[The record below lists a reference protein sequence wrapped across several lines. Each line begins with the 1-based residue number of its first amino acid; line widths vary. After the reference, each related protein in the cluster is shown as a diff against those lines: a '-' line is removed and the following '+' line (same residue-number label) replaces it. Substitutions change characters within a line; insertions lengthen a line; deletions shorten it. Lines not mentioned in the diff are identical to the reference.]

1 MKKFFVFAMLC
12 CMTLFANAQA
22 TDVPMATLQHGDEIK
37 VFYGTAS
44 LNDAYAAAA
53 DSGDV
58 ITLSA
63 GVFNGVTVQKS
74 LKIIGNG
81 FVTDEEKG
89 IYPTI
94 ISESLIFSS
103 RDAVNGDGETIKDA
117 IGYNGTR
124 IEGLQL
130 NSVIRLSGK
139 GVNGFEIVKCNI
151 NGSLD
156 LYTKT
161 QTVTVRQSRI
171 NKIHLSEPDKGQVQE
186 NLNILN
192 SFISIS
198 YQEGYDYATHYF
210 YNTSSTIFI
219 DHSILTGHLMFG
231 NMSNSILT
239 GSIYS
244 EAVVNNCIFIGNT
257 PTVNYGT
264 GNWLDKKLAGIFEEE
279 MTNMDWD
286 GVKTFK
292 LKYPDTYIGTDG
304 TQVGLYGGTYPF
316 NPTPTVPQITESEI
330 DTKVAADGKLKVRIT
345 VEAQTEY

>member
-1 MKKFFVFAMLC
+1 MKKFFVFVMLC

-37 VFYGTAS
+37 VFYGKTALS
-44 LNDAYAAAA
+44 QAYTAAA

-63 GVFNGVTVQKS
+63 GVFDGLTIQKS

-81 FVTDEEKG
+81 FVTDEEKR
-89 IYPTI
+89 IYPTV
-94 ISESLIFSS
+94 ISGDWGFSS
-103 RDAVNGDGETIKDA
+103 RDVINDDGETIKGA
-117 IGYNGTR
+117 IGYDGAR
-124 IEGLQL
+124 VEGLQIK
-130 NSVIRLSGK
+130 NFNLSGE

-151 NGSLD
+151 TENLFFN
-156 LYTKT
+156 TNT
-161 QTVTVRQSRI
+161 QNVTIRQSRI
-171 NKIHLSEPDKGQVQE
+171 YVIYLSQHNKYHIQE
-186 NLNILN
+186 NLDIRN
-192 SFISIS
+192 SVV
-198 YQEGYDYATHYF
+198 EF
-210 YNTSSTIFI
+210 YNGSSRYDTRSTIFI
-219 DHSILTGHLMFG
+219 DHSIITGKLIVG
-231 NMSNSILT
+231 TVSNSILNYN
-239 GSIYS
+239 SIDPS
-244 EAVVNNCIFIGNT
+244 VIVNNCIFIECA
-257 PTVNYGT
+257 PKVSLGT
-264 GNWLDKKLAGIFEEE
+264 GNWFNKKYAGIFEEE